1 MPRIPTFTSKEEMT
15 SEVGGQRL
23 NLQIS
28 PNQTIAGALL
38 PAAKQTQAYFLK
50 KRDNEEKLEAKKTL
64 LELKTESDKLVLSQK
79 NNPNE
84 QESINNWKSK
94 FDGISQNR
102 ISSITNPRI
111 KKLVQDGLDL
121 ENLESVYNLKTNSFK
136 AFEEE
141 SVKTYNNEVTMLSA
155 KYKTTTNPILKA
167 KYKDELYRLADGFNN
182 THDLGNFDKKERKRK
197 INSTLLLAD
206 ADFTIDLGFDNAQEQ
221 IAKID
226 SSQNGATFLNDEDF
240 ANGIYNSYTQKIND
254 LTVKGD
260 PNADYELAED
270 LLDQLETFKRYNGS
284 EVLSGD
290 RKTKFSSL
298 KQRVLNEKIAHD
310 KLVKDIAMGEE
321 FEEYSKGQKSI
332 LESKFYNALD
342 SSFNK
347 TKNKALAEEAGFE
360 YDERISLYL
369 QSNPDA
375 SLFERQQ
382 YAKQLSFDLMDKYAE
397 VSIEQI
403 TAFNLQENKFNVTRE
418 QASIIEARQ
427 MYVKNPKEKNILKT
441 LARLNGY
448 VDEKGNP
455 QVNKFYNDY
464 IKILNQRKEG

>member
-1 MPRIPTFTSKEEMT
+1 MPRIPTFTAKEEMT
-15 SEVGGQRL
+15 TDVGGQMS
-23 NLQIS
+23 NIQIS
-28 PNQTIAGALL
+28 PTQTVAGALL
-38 PAAKQTQAYFLK
+38 PAAKQTQAFFLK

-102 ISSITNPRI
+102 ISGIKNPRI
-111 KKLVQDGLDL
+111 KKLVQNGLEL
-121 ENLESVYNLKTNSFK
+121 ENLESIYNLKTNSFK

-167 KYKDELYRLADGFNN
+167 KYKDELYRLAEGFNN
-182 THDLGNFDKKERKRK
+182 THELGDFDKKERRRK
-197 INSTLLLAD
+197 IDSTLLLAD
-206 ADFTIDLGFDNAQEQ
+206 ADFTIGLGFDNAAEQ

-226 SSQNGATFLNDEDF
+226 GSQNGATFLNDEDF
-240 ANGIYNSYTQKIND
+240 GNGIYNSYAQKIND

-298 KQRVLNEKIAHD
+298 KQRVLTEKISHD
-310 KLVKDIAMGEE
+310 KLVKDISMGEE

-347 TKNKALAEEAGFE
+347 TKNKELAEEAGFE

-382 YAKQLSFDLMDKYAE
+382 YAKQLNRDLQDKYAE

-418 QASIIEARQ
+418 ADAVFELKKQYDADPSQ
-427 MYVKNPKEKNILKT
+427 PNTLKT
-441 LARLNGY
+441 LAKLNGF

-455 QVNKFYNDY
+455 DVGALLNVY
-464 IKILNQRKEG
+464 IPILQDREKN

>member
-1 MPRIPTFTSKEEMT
+1 MPRIPTFTAKEEMT
-15 SEVGGQRL
+15 TDVGGQMS
-23 NLQIS
+23 NIQIS
-28 PNQTIAGALL
+28 PTQTVAGALL

-64 LELKTESDKLVLSQK
+64 LELKTESDKIVLSQK

-102 ISSITNPRI
+102 ISSIKNPRI
-111 KKLVQDGLDL
+111 KKLVQDGLEL
-121 ENLESVYNLKTNSFK
+121 ENLESIYNLKTNSFK

-167 KYKDELYRLADGFNN
+167 KYKDELYRLAEGFNN
-182 THDLGNFDKKERKRK
+182 THELGDFDKKERRRK
-197 INSTLLLAD
+197 IDATLLLAD
-206 ADFTIDLGFDNAQEQ
+206 ADFTIGLGFDNAAEQ

-226 SSQNGATFLNDEDF
+226 GSQNGANFINDEDF
-240 ANGIYNSYTQKIND
+240 ANGIYNSYAQKIND

-298 KQRVLNEKIAHD
+298 KQRVLTEKIAHD
-310 KLVKDIAMGEE
+310 TLIKKIQMGEVV
-321 FEEYSKGQKSI
+321 EEYSKGQKSI
-332 LESKFYNALD
+332 LESSFYNALIPNLNNSD
-342 SSFNK
+342 NK
-347 TKNKALAEEAGFE
+347 QLAEEAGFE
-360 YDERISLYL
+360 FDRRFELYM
-369 QSNPDA
+369 SANPDA
-375 SLFERQQ
+375 SVFDMQQ
-382 YAKQLSFDLMDKYAE
+382 YARQLNFDLQDKYNK
-397 VSIEQI
+397 VSVEAV
-403 TAFNLQENKFNVTRE
+403 TTFNLEENKFNVVRDAGKILE
-418 QASIIEARQ
+418 EYEALQADQS
-427 MYVKNPKEKNILKT
+427 KDSILKT

-448 VDEKGNP
+448 VDENGKPQGNRFM
-455 QVNKFYNDY
+455 NEYR
-464 IKILNQRKEG
+464 KILEKRQEG

>member
-1 MPRIPTFTSKEEMT
+1 MPKIPTFTAQEEMT
-15 SEVGGQRL
+15 TDIPGQRL

-28 PNQTIAGALL
+28 PTESTAAALL
-38 PAAKQTQAYFLK
+38 PAAKSTQAYLLK
-50 KRDNEEKLEAKKTL
+50 RRDNEEKLEAKKTL

-84 QESINNWKSK
+84 EDSINNWKSK
-94 FDGISQNR
+94 FDGISQNK
-102 ISSITNPRI
+102 ISSIKNPRI
-111 KKLVQDGLDL
+111 KKLVQDGLEL

-141 SVKTYNNEVTMLSA
+141 SIKVYDNEATMLSA
-155 KYKTTTNPILKA
+155 KYRTTNNPILKA
-167 KYKDELYRLADGFNN
+167 KYKDELYRLADGFNS
-182 THDLGNFDKKERKRK
+182 THELGDFDKKERRRK
-197 INSTLLLAD
+197 IDATLLLAD
-206 ADFTIDLGFDNAQEQ
+206 ADFTIGLGFDNAEEQ
-221 IAKID
+221 IAKLD
-226 SSQNGATFLNDEDF
+226 GSQNGANFINDEDF
-240 ANGIYNSYTQKIND
+240 ANGIYNSYAQKIND

-298 KQRVLNEKIAHD
+298 KQRVLTEKISHN
-310 KLVKDIAMGEE
+310 KLVKDISMGEQ

-382 YAKQLSFDLMDKYAE
+382 YAKQLNFDLQDKYAE

-418 QASIIEARQ
+418 AASIIEARQ

>member
-1 MPRIPTFTSKEEMT
+1 MPRIPTFTAKEEMT
-15 SEVGGQRL
+15 TDVGGQIS
-23 NLQIS
+23 NIQIS
-28 PNQTIAGALL
+28 PTQTVAGALL

-64 LELKTESDKLVLSQK
+64 LELKTESDKIVLSQK

-84 QESINNWKSK
+84 QDSINNWKSK

-102 ISSITNPRI
+102 ISGIKNPRI
-111 KKLVQDGLDL
+111 KKLVQDGLEL

-141 SVKTYNNEVTMLSA
+141 SIKTYNNEVTMLSA
-155 KYKTTTNPILKA
+155 KYKTTNNPFLKA
-167 KYKDELYRLADGFNN
+167 KYKDELYRLAEGFNN
-182 THDLGNFDKKERKRK
+182 THELGDFDKKERRRK
-197 INSTLLLAD
+197 IDATLLLAD
-206 ADFTIDLGFDNAQEQ
+206 ADFTIGLGFDNAEEQ

-226 SSQNGATFLNDEDF
+226 GSQNGANFINDEDF
-240 ANGIYNSYTQKIND
+240 ANGIYNSYAQKIND

-298 KQRVLNEKIAHD
+298 KQRVLTEKIAHD

-418 QASIIEARQ
+418 AASIVDARQ
-427 MYVKNPKEKNILKT
+427 RLESNPKDKNILKT

-455 QVNKFYNDY
+455 QPIKFYNDY
-464 IKILNQRKEG
+464 IKILKQRKEG